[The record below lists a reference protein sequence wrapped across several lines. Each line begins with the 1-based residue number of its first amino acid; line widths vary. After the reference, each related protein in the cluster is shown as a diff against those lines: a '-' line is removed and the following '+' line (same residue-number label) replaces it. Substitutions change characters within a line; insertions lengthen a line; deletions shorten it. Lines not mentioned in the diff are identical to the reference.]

1 MMGITAPTPMK
12 SMNCETRNKT
22 KELRVDGSN
31 ADKDAP

>member
-22 KELRVDGSN
+22 KELRVAGSN